1 MLRGGLLIFPDAIGA
16 ESCPHP
22 SPLPEGEGA
31 VRSGAESGAI
41 LKRLRRIRRIADR
54 VLHLPAVP
62 RRMALSEAI
71 PIAMV
76 RWVSQAQPILRK
88 APRCAGQDS
97 CSYSSR
103 EARA

>member
-41 LKRLRRIRRIADR
+41 LKRLRRYPLFSTTDIRGQGPLLRLKGSGRRSNYLRRGAF
-54 VLHLPAVP
+54 
-62 RRMALSEAI
+62 RRM
-71 PIAMV
+71 
-76 RWVSQAQPILRK
+76 
-88 APRCAGQDS
+88 G
-97 CSYSSR
+97 
-103 EARA
+103 